1 MKIAIIH
8 DWLTGMRGGEKCL
21 EVFCRL
27 YPEAD
32 LFTLL
37 HIPGSVSPVIENR
50 KIHTSFLQSLPFIE
64 KKYRHFLPLMPW
76 AIERLDLTGYDLV
89 LSSSHCVAK
98 GVIPEKDALHISYC
112 YTPMRYIWDQYEQYF
127 NRADSGLV
135 TSTVMSFIAP
145 YLRRWDV
152 RSSKRVDEFIA
163 ISRHVQ
169 KRIKKY
175 YQRESAMIYPPVD
188 SEFYSPDDEKRED
201 FFLIVSAFA
210 PYKRLDLA
218 VEAFTELGYPL
229 VIIGEGQSA
238 SYLRSIAG
246 PNIEFKGWLSN
257 EEIRSHYARC
267 RGFVFCGEEDFGIT
281 PLEAQCMGKPVI
293 GFAKG
298 GLLETV
304 IPERQSWKAETEIS
318 EEKISQPTGVFFYQ
332 QTPGA
337 LISAIR
343 QFEKIESQ
351 FDPEAIRNHALQFD
365 VNIFSDRIR
374 EFIEDR
380 YRLRNHQC

>member
-37 HIPGSVSPVIENR
+37 HIPGSVSSIIETR
-50 KIHTSFLQSLPFIE
+50 KIHTSFLQLLPFVE
-64 KKYRHFLPLMPW
+64 KKYRHFLPLMPL
-76 AIERLDLTGYDLV
+76 AIEKFDLTGYDLV

-98 GVIPEKDALHISYC
+98 GVIPGKKTLHISYC

-127 NRADSGLV
+127 NRTASGIL
-135 TSTVMSFIAP
+135 TSTAMGLIAP
-145 YLRRWDV
+145 GLRRWDV
-152 RSSKRVDEFIA
+152 RSSKRVDEFVA

-175 YQRESAMIYPPVD
+175 YNRESTVIYPPVD
-188 SEFYSPDDEKRED
+188 STFYSPTGERGED

-218 VEAFTELGYPL
+218 VEAFNELGYPL

-238 SYLRSIAG
+238 EYLRSIAG
-246 PNIEFKGWLSN
+246 PNIQFRGWLSN
-257 EEIRSHYARC
+257 EEIRSCYARC
-267 RGFVFCGEEDFGIT
+267 RAFVFCGEEDFGIT

-304 IPERQSWKAETEIS
+304 IPDRQTWKSETGIS
-318 EEKISQPTGVFFYQ
+318 EEKTCHPTGVFFHQ
-332 QTPGA
+332 QTPDA
-337 LISAIR
+337 VITAIR
-343 QFEKIESQ
+343 HFEKVEDRFES
-351 FDPEAIRNHALQFD
+351 EVIRNHALAFD
-365 VNIFSDRIR
+365 LNIFSDRIW

-380 YRLRNHQC
+380 YRLRKHQC

>member
-37 HIPGSVSPVIENR
+37 HIPGSVSSIIETR
-50 KIHTSFLQSLPFIE
+50 KIHTSFLQLLPFVE
-64 KKYRHFLPLMPW
+64 KKYRHFLPLMPL
-76 AIERLDLTGYDLV
+76 AIEKFDLTGYDLV

-98 GVIPEKDALHISYC
+98 GVIPGKKTLHISYC

-127 NRADSGLV
+127 NRTASGIL
-135 TSTVMSFIAP
+135 TSTAMGLIAP
-145 YLRRWDV
+145 GLRRWDV
-152 RSSKRVDEFIA
+152 RSSKRVDEFVA

-175 YQRESAMIYPPVD
+175 YHRESTVIYPPVD
-188 SEFYSPDDEKRED
+188 STFYSPTGERGED
-201 FFLIVSAFA
+201 FYLIVSAFA

-218 VEAFTELGYPL
+218 VEAFNELGYPL

-238 SYLRSIAG
+238 EYLRSIAG
-246 PNIEFKGWLSN
+246 PNIQFRGWLSN
-257 EEIRSHYARC
+257 EEIRTCYARC
-267 RGFVFCGEEDFGIT
+267 RAFVFCGEEDFGIT

-304 IPERQSWKAETEIS
+304 IPDRQTWKSETGIS
-318 EEKISQPTGVFFYQ
+318 EEKTCHPTGVFFHQ
-332 QTPGA
+332 QTPDA
-337 LISAIR
+337 LITAIR
-343 QFEKIESQ
+343 HFEKVEDRFES
-351 FDPEAIRNHALQFD
+351 EVIRNHALAFD
-365 VNIFSDRIR
+365 LNIFSDRIW

-380 YRLRNHQC
+380 YRLRKHQC

>member
-21 EVFCRL
+21 EVFCHL

-50 KIHTSFLQSLPFIE
+50 KIHTSFLQSLPLIE
-64 KKYRHFLPLMPW
+64 KKYRHFLPLMPR
-76 AIERLDLTGYDLV
+76 AIERLDLTGYDLI

-98 GVIPEKDALHISYC
+98 GVIPGKNALHICYC

-169 KRIKKY
+169 KRINKY

-188 SEFYSPDDEKRED
+188 SEFYSPNDDKKED

-246 PNIEFKGWLSN
+246 PNIQFKGWLSN

-304 IPERQSWKAETEIS
+304 IPERQTWKAETEIS
-318 EEKISQPTGVFFYQ
+318 EEKTSQPTGVFFYQ

-343 QFEKIESQ
+343 QFEKVESK

-374 EFIEDR
+374 EFIEEQ

>member
-37 HIPGSVSPVIENR
+37 HIPGSVSSIIETR
-50 KIHTSFLQSLPFIE
+50 KIHTSFLQLLPFVE
-64 KKYRHFLPLMPW
+64 KKYRHFLPLMPL
-76 AIERLDLTGYDLV
+76 AIEKFDLTGYDLV

-98 GVIPEKDALHISYC
+98 GVIPGKKTLHISYC

-127 NRADSGLV
+127 NRTASGIL
-135 TSTVMSFIAP
+135 TSTAMGLIAP
-145 YLRRWDV
+145 GLRRWDV
-152 RSSKRVDEFIA
+152 RSSKRVDEFVA

-175 YQRESAMIYPPVD
+175 YNRESTVIYPPVD
-188 SEFYSPDDEKRED
+188 STFYSPTGERGED
-201 FFLIVSAFA
+201 FYLIVSAFA

-218 VEAFTELGYPL
+218 VEAFNELGYPL

-238 SYLRSIAG
+238 EYLRSIAG
-246 PNIEFKGWLSN
+246 PNIQFRGWLSN
-257 EEIRSHYARC
+257 EEIRSCYARC
-267 RGFVFCGEEDFGIT
+267 RAFVFCGEEDFGIT

-304 IPERQSWKAETEIS
+304 IPDRQTWKSETGIS
-318 EEKISQPTGVFFYQ
+318 EEKTCHPTGVFFHQ

-337 LISAIR
+337 LITAIR
-343 QFEKIESQ
+343 HFEKVEDRFES
-351 FDPEAIRNHALQFD
+351 EVIRNHALAFD
-365 VNIFSDRIR
+365 LNIFSDRIW

-380 YRLRNHQC
+380 YRLRKHQC

>member
-37 HIPGSVSPVIENR
+37 HIPGSVSSIIETR
-50 KIHTSFLQSLPFIE
+50 KIHTSFLQLLPFVE
-64 KKYRHFLPLMPW
+64 KKYRHFLPLMPL
-76 AIERLDLTGYDLV
+76 AIEKFDLTGYDLV

-98 GVIPEKDALHISYC
+98 GVIPGKKTLHISYC

-127 NRADSGLV
+127 NRTASGIL
-135 TSTVMSFIAP
+135 TSTAMGLIAP
-145 YLRRWDV
+145 GLRRWDV
-152 RSSKRVDEFIA
+152 RSSKRVDEFVA

-175 YQRESAMIYPPVD
+175 YHRESTVIYPPVD
-188 SEFYSPDDEKRED
+188 STFYSPTGERGED

-218 VEAFTELGYPL
+218 VEAFNELGYPL
-229 VIIGEGQSA
+229 VIIGEGQS
-238 SYLRSIAG
+238 SEYLRSIAG
-246 PNIEFKGWLSN
+246 PNIQFRGWLSN
-257 EEIRSHYARC
+257 EEIRSCYARC
-267 RGFVFCGEEDFGIT
+267 RAFVFCGEEDFGIT

-304 IPERQSWKAETEIS
+304 IPDRQTWKSETGIS
-318 EEKISQPTGVFFYQ
+318 EEKTCHPTGVFFHQ
-332 QTPGA
+332 QTPEA

-343 QFEKIESQ
+343 HFEKVEDRFES
-351 FDPEAIRNHALQFD
+351 EVIRNHALPFD
-365 VNIFSDRIR
+365 LNIFSDRIR

-380 YRLRNHQC
+380 YRLRKHQC

>member
-1 MKIAIIH
+1 MKIAIVH

-37 HIPGSVSPVIENR
+37 HIPGSVSHIIEDR

-76 AIERLDLTGYDLV
+76 VIERFDLTGYDLV

-98 GVIPEKDALHISYC
+98 GVIPEKEALHISYC

-127 NRADSGLV
+127 SRADSGIV
-135 TSTVMSFIAP
+135 TSMAMGFIAP
-145 YLRRWDV
+145 FLRRWDV

-163 ISRHVQ
+163 ISHHVQ
-169 KRIKKY
+169 KRIDKY
-175 YQRESAMIYPPVD
+175 YHRESALIYPPVD
-188 SEFYSPDDEKRED
+188 SEFYSPTGEKGED

-238 SYLRSIAG
+238 GYLRSIAG
-246 PNIEFKGWLSN
+246 PNIQFKGWLSN
-257 EEIRSHYARC
+257 EEIRSHYSRS

-304 IPERQSWKAETEIS
+304 IPERQTWTADTGIS
-318 EEKISQPTGVFFYQ
+318 EEKTGQPTGVFFYE
-332 QTPGA
+332 QTSEA

-343 QFEKIESQ
+343 HFEKVESL
-351 FDPEAIRNHALQFD
+351 FDPAAIRNHALQFD
-365 VNIFSDRIR
+365 LNIFSDRIR

-380 YRLRNHQC
+380 YRLRKHQC

>member
-37 HIPGSVSPVIENR
+37 SIPGSVSTIIETR
-50 KIHTSFLQSLPFIE
+50 KIHTSFLQSLPLVE
-64 KKYRHFLPLMPW
+64 KKYRHFLPLMPR
-76 AIERLDLTGYDLV
+76 AIERFDLTGYDLV

-98 GVIPEKDALHISYC
+98 GVIPDKDALHISYC
-112 YTPMRYIWDQYEQYF
+112 YTPMRYIWDQYDQYF
-127 NRADSGLV
+127 NRTDSGII
-135 TSTVMSFIAP
+135 TSTAMSLIAP
-145 YLRRWDV
+145 FLRRWDV
-152 RSSKRVDEFIA
+152 RSSRRVDEFIA

-175 YQRESAMIYPPVD
+175 YHRESTVIYPPVD
-188 SEFYSPDDEKRED
+188 SAFYAPTGEKGED

-238 SYLRSIAG
+238 KYLQGIAG
-246 PNIEFKGWLSN
+246 PNIRFKGWLSN

-304 IPERQSWKAETEIS
+304 IPERQTWKEETEIP
-318 EEKISQPTGVFFYQ
+318 EERTRQPTGVFFHQ
-332 QTPGA
+332 QTPDA
-337 LISAIR
+337 LVSAIR
-343 QFEKIESQ
+343 HFEKVEDR
-351 FDPEAIRNHALQFD
+351 FEPEPIRNHAIQFD
-365 VNIFSDRIR
+365 LNIFSDRIR

-380 YRLRNHQC
+380 YRLRKHQC

>member
-37 HIPGSVSPVIENR
+37 HIPGSVSSIIETR
-50 KIHTSFLQSLPFIE
+50 KIHTSFLQLLPFVE
-64 KKYRHFLPLMPW
+64 KKYRHFLPLMPL
-76 AIERLDLTGYDLV
+76 AIEKFDLTGYDLV

-98 GVIPEKDALHISYC
+98 GVIPGKKTLHISYC

-127 NRADSGLV
+127 NRTASGIL
-135 TSTVMSFIAP
+135 TSTAMGLIAP
-145 YLRRWDV
+145 GLRRWDV
-152 RSSKRVDEFIA
+152 RSSKRVDEFVA

-175 YQRESAMIYPPVD
+175 YNRESTVIYPPVD
-188 SEFYSPDDEKRED
+188 STFYSPTGERGED
-201 FFLIVSAFA
+201 FYLIVSAFA

-218 VEAFTELGYPL
+218 VEAFNELGYPL

-238 SYLRSIAG
+238 EYLRSIAG
-246 PNIEFKGWLSN
+246 PNIQFRGWLSN
-257 EEIRSHYARC
+257 EEIRSCYARC
-267 RGFVFCGEEDFGIT
+267 RAFVFCGEEDFGIT

-304 IPERQSWKAETEIS
+304 IPDRQTWKSETGIS
-318 EEKISQPTGVFFYQ
+318 EEKTCHPTGVFFHQ
-332 QTPGA
+332 QTPEA

-343 QFEKIESQ
+343 HFEKVEDRFES
-351 FDPEAIRNHALQFD
+351 EVIRNHALAFD
-365 VNIFSDRIR
+365 LNIFSDRIW

-380 YRLRNHQC
+380 YRLRKHQC